1 MRRVFGY
8 AVLTAAACLV
18 LLPAAGATH
27 RAATASQ
34 TFTIDVDGKPP
45 NANENFDAYFPRVT
59 TIHAGDTVKFH
70 WAGNGEPHTTT
81 FGTVVGR
88 AMTVYN
94 HLTPAQK
101 NANTPPKAMQLADA
115 AVPQLFPQGP
125 GDAIQSASNPCYQQ
139 NGPVGTNVCPNSQHE
154 QPDFNGTQ
162 AYYNSG
168 WPDSGGNWSI
178 HFSSSTA
185 PGSYHFMCLLHREGM
200 AGHINVA
207 PASKT
212 IMSPSAQYTIGQ
224 QQLAKDVAQL
234 SGALAA
240 TRKGEAPIPGVTIPG
255 ENATLAGSGLPTAVG
270 SIDEFGPRVVHIPV
284 GGSVTWWLV
293 GAHTIQFNSDKS
305 NDDIRLVAPDK
316 TVHINPAAAGPAN
329 APGQPPPPKPGK
341 GITFT
346 LGGSKSWNGSG
357 FLNIGVWASFPPA
370 LQGFKLTFTKAGTYK
385 YICAVHDNMKGT
397 VVVGS
402 G

>member
-125 GDAIQSASNPCYQQ
+125 GDAIQ
-139 NGPVGTNVCPNSQHE
+139 
-154 QPDFNGTQ
+154 
-162 AYYNSG
+162 
-168 WPDSGGNWSI
+168 
-178 HFSSSTA
+178 
-185 PGSYHFMCLLHREGM
+185 
-200 AGHINVA
+200 
-207 PASKT
+207 
-212 IMSPSAQYTIGQ
+212 
-224 QQLAKDVAQL
+224 
-234 SGALAA
+234 
-240 TRKGEAPIPGVTIPG
+240 
-255 ENATLAGSGLPTAVG
+255 
-270 SIDEFGPRVVHIPV
+270 
-284 GGSVTWWLV
+284 
-293 GAHTIQFNSDKS
+293 
-305 NDDIRLVAPDK
+305 
-316 TVHINPAAAGPAN
+316 
-329 APGQPPPPKPGK
+329 
-341 GITFT
+341 
-346 LGGSKSWNGSG
+346 
-357 FLNIGVWASFPPA
+357 
-370 LQGFKLTFTKAGTYK
+370 
-385 YICAVHDNMKGT
+385 
-397 VVVGS
+397 
-402 G
+402 